1 MTFRNL
7 LEVLDVNVSQRRI
20 DRIREAYRD
29 DLIDNCNCY
38 AGDRIELFGDNELTM
53 SGIQRPNQQT

>member
-1 MTFRNL
+1 M
-7 LEVLDVNVSQRRI
+7 EVLDVNISQRRI

-38 AGDRIELFGDNELTM
+38 AGDRIELFGDDELTM